1 MRAALGSHRTAHWF
15 RPQSIV
21 QVLINLPMRA
31 SCKKYSPRKS
41 IMECDINSNGCNP
54 GREMM
59 CGEQK
64 PAVFVE
70 TGTEI
75 KSGKKIAAISQV
87 MTVHLR

>member
-1 MRAALGSHRTAHWF
+1 
-15 RPQSIV
+15 
-21 QVLINLPMRA
+21 
-31 SCKKYSPRKS
+31 
-41 IMECDINSNGCNP
+41 MECDINSNGCNP